1 VSAKPITGQTI
12 VYLIDD
18 DEAVREGLALLITT
32 IGLKVQAFASP
43 FAFLEQLDPEALGCL
58 VVDVRMPGMSG
69 LELQELLRQRNIDL
83 PVVVITGHGDVN
95 LARRAFLGGAVEF
108 LTKPIDEQTLIETLQ
123 RAVRSLIR
131 SRERLGIAR
140 QAREH
145 LSKLSARELEV
156 LRLMVDGLTNK
167 QIARN
172 LKLSPRTVETH
183 RAHLLEK
190 LEVDSLAGLVRLYL
204 TGLEQHP

>member
-1 VSAKPITGQTI
+1 MSTKPNIGQAV

-18 DEAVREGLALLITT
+18 DEAVREGLALLIATM
-32 IGLKVQAFASP
+32 GLNVQAFASP
-43 FAFLEQLDPEALGCL
+43 FAFLEQLDPETLGCL

-69 LELQELLRQRNIDL
+69 LELQELLRQRNVDL

-123 RAVRSLIR
+123 RAMQTHIR
-131 SRERLGIAR
+131 SRERLSTSR
-140 QAREH
+140 QARER
-145 LSKLSARELEV
+145 LSKLSTRELEV

-172 LKLSPRTVETH
+172 LKLSPRTIETH

-190 LEVDSLAGLVRLYL
+190 LEVDSLARLVRLYL
-204 TGLEQHP
+204 TGLEEHP

>member
-1 VSAKPITGQTI
+1 MSAKPITGQVV

-32 IGLKVQAFASP
+32 IGLNVQAFASP
-43 FAFLEQLDPEALGCL
+43 FAFLEQLDAEALGCL

-69 LELQELLRQRNIDL
+69 LELQELLRQRNVDL

-123 RAVRSLIR
+123 RAVRTHIR
-131 SRERLGIAR
+131 SRERLSTSR
-140 QAREH
+140 QARER
-145 LSKLSARELEV
+145 LSKLSPRELEV

-190 LEVDSLAGLVRLYL
+190 LEEDSLAGLVRLYL
-204 TGLEQHP
+204 TGLEYP